1 MKKVTTTTY
10 LALYYCSTRSLPYGF
25 YWAPQ
30 LIALNF
36 QSRKIIYYEKTENE
50 HFMLKTT
57 SKVHLYSNLTTSFK
71 ALESRVILDTTF
83 IQQPLI
89 LS

>member
-1 MKKVTTTTY
+1 
-10 LALYYCSTRSLPYGF
+10 
-25 YWAPQ
+25 
-30 LIALNF
+30 
-36 QSRKIIYYEKTENE
+36 
-50 HFMLKTT
+50 MLKTT

-71 ALESRVILDTTF
+71 ALESRVILDATF